1 MSKKKRRNICCKM
14 NFVYGK
20 KGEVY
25 VKELKTLGLYQCV
38 KLNTLLVILQDL
50 DLSQYSALTQSC
62 QQGGN

>member
-1 MSKKKRRNICCKM
+1 M